1 MLARLRQFRIFAN
14 TSGPWGQRPPENNG
28 ERPSSGTPGQRP
40 QGNGGPGNPW
50 GRPGGQKPGGPRGPG
65 PRDPEMDE
73 MLRQAQEHFRTMF
86 GRGRGGG
93 GGTGRRPRGAGLPG
107 IGALVAIA
115 LLLWLASGFFRVE
128 PQEHAVILTFG
139 KWTDTRT
146 EAGLG
151 YALPWPVQEVRKV
164 DVAFD
169 RRLEI
174 GFRDQTG
181 PRAGTDVPGES
192 LMVTGDENIID
203 IDFVVLWRIN
213 DAGKYLFQIRDP
225 ETTVKKVAESAMREI
240 IGRTPIQRALTEA
253 RGQVEADTK
262 ALMQKMLD
270 DYDSGAVINSVQL
283 LKVDPPQAVVDAFDD
298 VQRARADRER
308 ARNEAETYRND
319 IVPKARGEAQK
330 LIQDAEAY
338 KEAVTIRAQGEADR
352 FTAVVAAY
360 AQSKDVTQ
368 KRMYLET
375 MQQIMQESRKLIVSE
390 GGNGVLPYLP
400 LDGLNAQ
407 RRAAPAAP
415 APATPAPR
423 PQNASPRATE

>member
-1 MLARLRQFRIFAN
+1 MFDRLRQFRIFAN
-14 TSGPWGQRPPENNG
+14 AQGPWGSGPQRPGNDGQNPWGQRNNPPPNNG
-28 ERPSSGTPGQRP
+28 
-40 QGNGGPGNPW
+40 
-50 GRPGGQKPGGPRGPG
+50 G
-65 PRDPEMDE
+65 PRDPELE
-73 MLRQAQEHFRTMF
+73 EVLRQAQERFRNVF
-86 GRGRGGG
+86 GGGRGPGGRGGR
-93 GGTGRRPRGAGLPG
+93 GTGAGGNPLPG
-107 IGALVAIA
+107 LGIIAAIGVV
-115 LLLWLASGFFRVE
+115 LWLGSGLYRVQ
-128 PQEHAVILTFG
+128 PQEHAVVLTFG

-151 YALPWPVQEVRKV
+151 YALPWPIQTVEKV

-181 PRAGTDVPGES
+181 PRGGTDVPGES

-253 RGQVEADTK
+253 RGQVEVDTK
-262 ALMQKMLD
+262 ALMQQMLD
-270 DYDSGAVINSVQL
+270 DYNSGAVINSVQL
-283 LKVDPPQAVVDAFDD
+283 LKVDPPSAVVDAFDD

-319 IVPKARGEAQK
+319 IVPRARGDAQK

-338 KEAVTIRAQGEADR
+338 KQAVTIRAQGEADR
-352 FTAVVAAY
+352 FSAVAAAY
-360 AQSKDVTQ
+360 AQSRDVTQ

-375 MQQIMQESRKLIVSE
+375 MQEVMQQSRKLIVSE
-390 GGNGVLPYLP
+390 DGAKVLPYMP
-400 LDGLNAQ
+400 LDALKA
-407 RRAAPAAP
+407 ATPKPAPAAP
-415 APATPAPR
+415 ATTTRSTA
-423 PQNASPRATE
+423 NAPRATE